1 MGAGFGGLWA
11 ARALAR
17 SSAEILVVDRNNYHT
32 FLPLL
37 YQVGAAELEPEAIVY
52 PIRSILR
59 KMRNADFHLGDVR
72 EIDFTARI
80 VRTSPVPPFD
90 RLMARQARHPER
102 SRGAAPSQVEGRPQ
116 DGASAASIPY
126 DYLILALGS
135 TAHFFGVPG
144 AEEHAFRLKTL
155 DDGIRLRNHILR
167 CFERA
172 ACLPPGE
179 VDRGEPW
186 LTFAI
191 VGGGP
196 TGVEFAGALAELVR
210 HPLRRDFPHLDWR
223 AARVVLLEAADG
235 LLPGW
240 PDSLRRYA
248 ALRLEKIGV
257 EVRLQATVQEVEPHV
272 VRLKD
277 GTGLPTETVV
287 WTAGVQGDPQ
297 ARAWGLATG
306 KSGRVK
312 VLPTLQ
318 VPDHPEV
325 YVLGDLAYVEQDGQ
339 PLPMIAPAA
348 IQQGW
353 AAAENIL
360 RQMKGQAP
368 RPFRFRDPGMM
379 ATVGRNAAVA
389 DLRGHTFTGFLAWL
403 IWLAVHLFKLIG
415 FRNRMMVMLAWAW
428 DYFLFERVVRL
439 ILPSDR

>member
-1 MGAGFGGLWA
+1 MSVKDHPRVVIVGAGFGGLWA

-80 VRTSPVPPFD
+80 VQTSPP
-90 RLMARQARHPER
+90 RRT
-102 SRGAAPSQVEGRPQ
+102 
-116 DGASAASIPY
+116 SAASIPY

-144 AEEHAFRLKTL
+144 AGEHAFRLKTL

-172 ACLPPGE
+172 VCLPPAAGLPATA
-179 VDRGEPW
+179 GEPW

-248 ALRLEKIGV
+248 ALRLQKIGV
-257 EVRLQATVQEVEPHV
+257 EVRLQATVQQIEPHL

-287 WTAGVQGDPQ
+287 WTAGVQGDSQ
-297 ARAWGLATG
+297 ARAWGLATV

-325 YVLGDLAYVEQDGQ
+325 YVLGDLAYVEQDGRS
-339 PLPMIAPAA
+339 LPMIAPAA
-348 IQQGW
+348 IQQGR

-360 RQMKGQAP
+360 RQMKGQVP

-415 FRNRMMVMLAWAW
+415 FRNRLMVLLAWAW

>member
-1 MGAGFGGLWA
+1 MASPARVVIVGAGFGGLWA
-11 ARALAR
+11 ARTLAR
-17 SSAEILVVDRNNYHT
+17 TSAEIVVVDRNNYHT

-59 KMRNADFHLGDVR
+59 KMRNADFHLGEVR
-72 EIDFTARI
+72 DIDFPSRVVRVTA
-80 VRTSPVPPFD
+80 
-90 RLMARQARHPER
+90 
-102 SRGAAPSQVEGRPQ
+102 G
-116 DGASAASIPY
+116 SIPY

-144 AEEHAFRLKTL
+144 AEQHAFALKTL

-172 ACLPPGE
+172 ASLPSATS
-179 VDRGEPW
+179 EPPASGRDPL

-210 HPLRRDFPHLDWR
+210 HPIRRDFPGLR
-223 AARVVLLEAADG
+223 RSSARVVLLEAADG

-240 PDSLRRYA
+240 PDRLRRYA
-248 ALRLEKIGV
+248 TTRLERIGV
-257 EVRLQATVQEVEPHV
+257 EVRVQAAVAEIEPDA

-277 GTGLPTETVV
+277 GTRMSTETVV
-287 WTAGVQGDPQ
+287 WTAGVKGEPR
-297 ARAWGLATG
+297 AGAWGLATV

-318 VPDHPEV
+318 VPEYPEV
-325 YVLGDLAYVEQDGQ
+325 YVLGDLAYVEQDGR

-348 IQQGW
+348 IQQGRV
-353 AAAENIL
+353 AAENIL
-360 RQMKGQAP
+360 RQMHGQAP
-368 RPFRFRDPGMM
+368 RPFVFRDPGML

-389 DLRGHTFTGFLAWL
+389 DLRGRTFTGFVAWL
-403 IWLAVHLFKLIG
+403 IWLSVHLFKLIG
-415 FRNRMMVMLAWAW
+415 FRNRLVVVLDWAW